1 MAQESRLLS
10 EPERNLRAALKA
22 KCLTLASLERRRI
35 RQRARVRNLKERDA
49 GTAYFHMKMKARRRK
64 QLIHVLEHEGKI
76 ASTQNDMQDL
86 AKEYFQMI
94 MSEPNSD
101 SRQFNFQHLKLNT
114 ADLSMLDDQFSENEV
129 WEAIK
134 SLPNE
139 KSPSPD
145 GYTALFYQKCWDI
158 IKGDIMKAF
167 EKFCRGNSQNLEM
180 LNTAVITLIPKK
192 DSPTLLKDYRPI
204 SLIHSFAKLAAKVMA
219 QRLAPRM
226 NELVP
231 YTQNAF
237 IRGRSIHEK
246 FIFVKGLVQQYHRQ
260 HKEMILLKL
269 DISKAFDTV
278 SWCFLLDMLKWRGFG
293 AKWRLCL
300 VSLFLTA
307 ETSILINGNESNPF
321 KPARGLRQ
329 GDPLSP
335 LLFVLATDALQAVVA
350 QAKASGL
357 LSEPAPRRP
366 VPSISIYADDAVL
379 FFKPSQQETK
389 VVKAILQIFGA
400 ASGLMT
406 NYNKSATTPIQCSQ
420 EQLQVVA
427 DELQCN
433 IQLFPIIY
441 LGLPLSTRKPTK
453 AEVQPI
459 LDKLANKVAGWK
471 PKLLSPDG
479 RLYLIKSVLMAL
491 SVHFMS
497 ALQLPKWAIK
507 DIERKCRGF
516 LWKGQQEVS
525 GGHCL
530 VAWKDVCTPVE
541 NGGLGIRNLELFGKA
556 MRLKW
561 PANRL
566 H

>member
-1 MAQESRLLS
+1 
-10 EPERNLRAALKA
+10 
-22 KCLTLASLERRRI
+22 
-35 RQRARVRNLKERDA
+35 
-49 GTAYFHMKMKARRRK
+49 
-64 QLIHVLEHEGKI
+64 
-76 ASTQNDMQDL
+76 
-86 AKEYFQMI
+86 
-94 MSEPNSD
+94 
-101 SRQFNFQHLKLNT
+101 
-114 ADLSMLDDQFSENEV
+114 
-129 WEAIK
+129 
-134 SLPNE
+134 
-139 KSPSPD
+139 
-145 GYTALFYQKCWDI
+145 
-158 IKGDIMKAF
+158 
-167 EKFCRGNSQNLEM
+167 
-180 LNTAVITLIPKK
+180 
-192 DSPTLLKDYRPI
+192 
-204 SLIHSFAKLAAKVMA
+204 
-219 QRLAPRM
+219 
-226 NELVP
+226 
-231 YTQNAF
+231 
-237 IRGRSIHEK
+237 
-246 FIFVKGLVQQYHRQ
+246 
-260 HKEMILLKL
+260 MILLKL

-293 AKWRLCL
+293 AKWRLWL

-335 LLFVLATDALQAVVA
+335 LLFVLAMDALQAVVA

-379 FFKPSQQETK
+379 FFKPSQQEAK

-406 NYNKSATTPIQCSQ
+406 NYNKSAITPIQCSQ

-459 LDKLANKVAGWK
+459 LDKLENKVAGWK
-471 PKLLSPDG
+471 PNLLSPDG
-479 RLYLIKSVLMAL
+479 RLCLIKSVLMAL
-491 SVHFMS
+491 PVHFMS
-497 ALQLPKWAIK
+497 VLQLPKWAIK

-530 VAWKDVCTPVE
+530 VA
-541 NGGLGIRNLELFGKA
+541 
-556 MRLKW
+556 
-561 PANRL
+561 
-566 H
+566 